1 MKYAKGISSF
11 KTLILRSP
19 VSSLSAIPKI
29 PESEKEIDDFVR
41 ALFDDIFFRE
51 SIFVASPELF
61 REWRDL
67 YKNTQT
73 VQKTNK
79 LNKSII
85 KYYIRSVSKCVP
97 FGLFSFYS
105 IHNPSANQG
114 DTSENNFVK
123 YLTIDSKFIV
133 NVLKELREFE
143 AVKKTL
149 IYFPNNTIYTIG
161 DTLRYIE
168 TKPDQNSRNHGLTS
182 IEYDEVINLILEASI
197 KGLHEQELVDLL
209 LDNIE
214 AITITESEEFITDLI
229 DSQLLSSSLNI
240 QLNGK
245 SPFSQLLNFF
255 SENSILFD
263 SDPILKNWGEAF
275 NSIADKIKQIEN
287 NFATDNIPVY
297 EQIFEILKKNE
308 IPFES
313 KHLIGVNLKKKQVG
327 TDHKT
332 TIEDEKIL
340 FQAINLLSLFG
351 TKIPDKKLSSERNM
365 SQFKKAFLNRYDQ
378 KEVPLMSALDNELGI
393 GYIRSQ
399 IDSAQFSNLIDEFN
413 FPGTTSDFE
422 KIFIEPGFDKFWISQ
437 IIKAIKNGDHSID
450 LKKTI
455 LPEYTF
461 KEQKLKGTF
470 YIIYNKIGDKI
481 NISSSGGT
489 SATNLISRFSSQD
502 KEMQNF
508 MNEIVE
514 AEEQIFQDK
523 IVSEITHLPNNRAG
537 NVLSRNVNRKYEIS
551 ILSPEP
557 ENSIPLPLNDLVLA
571 VRNNK
576 LVIRSIKHN
585 KEVVPFL
592 SSAQNFHSDS
602 LPVYHFLCDLQNQYR
617 PNILSLD
624 FNSIINSYFNFIPRI
639 TFDDKLILSAA
650 LWQFRIPEIKHL
662 LDHNQCFTFEKFK
675 LLISEYQIPKYISL
689 IEDGEESLIL
699 DTENEYMLIFINQV
713 LKKEKRIK
721 FRECLYDIEKDQHAN
736 EYLMSFKSENNIAVN
751 SSLANRQLLDI
762 AHKFT
767 PGDEWLYFKLYTGLS
782 TADKILVDVIKPLT
796 QELLNKGVIDQW
808 FFIRYADPD
817 FHLRIRFH
825 FNDPEKKAAI
835 LDLLNT
841 RIDYYLKNDYVWK
854 IDISTYEREIER
866 YGAGA
871 IDKCE
876 QLFFHDSEMILG
888 LLDQLKKQDEE
899 QLIWLFSFKSI
910 DDLLNAFGLSTI
922 DKHMLV
928 DKAYN
933 YFANEFEIDSAF
945 RKQLAVKFRD
955 TEAQIEQVI
964 NDKDSACALLIQKR
978 NEALPTIVDD
988 FSGFGKNRLFDLLSS
1003 FMHMNINRAIKSSAR
1018 MHEVVIYSLL
1028 EKYYKSVIGKRKHF
1042 SPVQESSI

>member
-1 MKYAKGISSF
+1 MKYAKGVSSF

-19 VSSLSAIPKI
+19 VSSLNAIPKI

-41 ALFDDIFFRE
+41 TLFDDIFFRE
-51 SIFVASPELF
+51 SIFIASPELF

-67 YKNTQT
+67 YKNAQT
-73 VQKTNK
+73 VQKKNK

-105 IHNPSANQG
+105 INNSLANPGATG
-114 DTSENNFVK
+114 ENDFVK
-123 YLTIDSKFIV
+123 YLTVDSKFIV
-133 NVLKELREFE
+133 NVLKELCEFE
-143 AVKKTL
+143 LVKKVL

-168 TKPDQNSRNHGLTS
+168 AKPDQNSRNHGLTS

-197 KGLHEQELVDLL
+197 KGLHKKELVDLL

-214 AITITESEEFITDLI
+214 AITVTEAEEFIADLI

-245 SPFSQLLNFF
+245 PLFFQLLNFF
-255 SENSILFD
+255 AENAILFD

-275 NSIADKIKQIEN
+275 NSISDKIKQIEN
-287 NFATDNIPVY
+287 NFTTDNIPVY

-313 KHLIGVNLKKKQVG
+313 KHLLGVNLKKKQVR
-327 TDHKT
+327 TDQKIVT
-332 TIEDEKIL
+332 EDEKIL

-351 TKIPDKKLSSERNM
+351 TKIPDKKLSSERNIAE
-365 SQFKKAFLNRYDQ
+365 FKKAFLNRYDQ
-378 KEVPLMSALDNELGI
+378 KEIPLMRALDNELGI

-413 FPGTTSDFE
+413 FPGTSSDYE
-422 KIFIEPGFDKFWISQ
+422 KIFIEPGFDKFWVNHIV
-437 IIKAIKNGDHSID
+437 KAIKNGDHSID

-461 KEQKLKGTF
+461 NEQKLKGTF
-470 YIIYNKIGDKI
+470 YVIYNKIGDKI
-481 NISSSGGT
+481 NITSSGGT

-502 KEMQNF
+502 KEMQDF
-508 MNEIVE
+508 MDEILQ

-523 IVSEITHLPNNRAG
+523 IVCEITHLPNNRAG
-537 NVLSRNVNRKYEIS
+537 NVLSRAVNRKYELP
-551 ILSPEP
+551 ILSHES
-557 ENSIPLPLNDLVLA
+557 EHAITIPLNDLMLA

-639 TFDDKLILSAA
+639 TFDDTLILSAA
-650 LWQFRIPEIKHL
+650 LWQFRMPEIAHL
-662 LDHNQCFTFEKFK
+662 LDNKQCFTFEKFK
-675 LLISEYQIPKYISL
+675 LLISEYKIPKYISL

-699 DTENEYMLIFINQV
+699 DTENEYMLIFLNQV

-721 FRECLYDIEKDQHAN
+721 FRECLYDIEKNQHSN
-736 EYLMSFKSENNIAVN
+736 EYLMSFKSENSKA
-751 SSLANRQLLDI
+751 SDFSLPDRQMSDI

-767 PGDEWLYFKLYTGLS
+767 PGNEWLYFRLYTGLS

-796 QELLNKGVIDQW
+796 QELLNNGIIDQW

-817 FHLRIRFH
+817 FHLRVRFH

-835 LDLLNT
+835 LNLFNT
-841 RIDYYLKNDYVWK
+841 HIDNYLKNDYVWK
-854 IDISTYEREIER
+854 VEIATYEREIER
-866 YGAGA
+866 YGAGS
-871 IDKCE
+871 IDQCE
-876 QLFFHDSEMILG
+876 KLFFHDSEMILG
-888 LLDQLKKQDEE
+888 LLDQLKKQKEE

-910 DDLLNAFGLSTI
+910 DDLLNAFGLSTTE
-922 DKHMLV
+922 KHLLV

-933 YFANEFEIDSAF
+933 YFAKEFEIDSTF
-945 RKQLAVKFRD
+945 KKQLAVKFRN

-964 NDKDSACALLIQKR
+964 NDKNSTCALLIEKR
-978 NEALPTIVDD
+978 NETLIALADD
-988 FSGFGKNRLFDLLSS
+988 FSGFNKNRLFDLLSS

-1028 EKYYKSVIGKRKHF
+1028 EKYYKSVIGKHKHY